1 MMKIRTFFVF
11 LCTAMLLIQC
21 AKDDNGP
28 ADQPDDSKVGNLL
41 ATGASAS
48 DLLGNANFSNM
59 VIEAVY
65 NPGFRP
71 TATAMTNFVTFL
83 QERTS
88 KVDISVVYRELPS
101 TGLNEISIQQ
111 VADFEDENRTLY
123 NDGDTIA
130 VFIFFA
136 DTIAEGDDL
145 QGGLVTLG
153 AVYRNTSMVIFE
165 ETVKFL
171 GAQSSQIT
179 ESDIESATLMHE
191 FGHLFGLVNLGTPQ
205 VNIHDDPLSPNHCIV
220 DNCLMLAEIEFG
232 QGLMGMLESRV
243 GKGPIVPTLDAE
255 CILDLQSNGGQ

>member
-1 MMKIRTFFVF
+1 
-11 LCTAMLLIQC
+11 MLLFQC

-28 ADQPDDSKVGNLL
+28 VNMPDDSKAGNLL

-48 DLLGNANFSNM
+48 DILGNTNFSNM

-71 TATAMTNFVTFL
+71 TAAAMANFVNFL
-83 QERTS
+83 QERTF
-88 KVDISVVYRELPS
+88 KEDISVVYRELPS

-111 VADFEDENRTLY
+111 AADFEDENRTLY

-130 VFIFFA
+130 IFIFFA

-153 AVYRNTSMVIFE
+153 AVYRNTSMIIFE
-165 ETVKFL
+165 ETIKFL
-171 GAQSSQIT
+171 GAQSSEIT
-179 ESDIESATLMHE
+179 EADIEEATLMHE
-191 FGHLFGLVNLGTPQ
+191 FGHLFGLINLGSPQ

-220 DNCLMLAEIEFG
+220 NNCLMLAEIEFG

-243 GKGPIVPTLDAE
+243 GKGSVVPSLDAE
-255 CILDLQSNGGQ
+255 CILDLQANGGK